1 MNRVQARSHFRV
13 VLFSFLVATA
23 IFLGVARASVAAEP
37 IYCSVGDFVWK
48 CADGSET
55 YLKAP
60 KPPIS
65 GHAGYGYFESFLWSG
80 SGAYGN
86 ASVQIPKDT
95 AFVLRFKTTQ
105 KWVSWWDNNG
115 EMHTETNI
123 NGVVT
128 IPSAAVIVSIP
139 GDITGNFDI
148 KGWIKGKLVTTGEY
162 VLASTSKVAKRW

>member
-1 MNRVQARSHFRV
+1 MSNVQSRFPFRV
-13 VLFSFLVATA
+13 VLFSLLIATA
-23 IFLGVARASVAAEP
+23 IFLGAAGPSFAAEP

-60 KPPIS
+60 NPPIP
-65 GHAGYGYFESFLWSG
+65 GHAGYGHFVSYLWSG

-86 ASVQIPKDT
+86 DNVQLDKDF
-95 AFVLRFKTTQ
+95 AMRFRTTQ
-105 KWVSWWDNNG
+105 KWVSWWDNDG
-115 EMHTETNI
+115 EMHTERNI

-128 IPSAAVIVSIP
+128 IPSDAVIVSIP

-148 KGWIKGKLVTTGEY
+148 KGWVKGKLVTTGEY
-162 VLASTSKVAKRW
+162 VLASTSNVAKRW